1 MFSGEDRR
9 IHQRREADYW
19 VEITAPHRDTGHIQ
33 DISAGGAMM
42 VVSLLPEK
50 DSELT
55 LHFKPPGWEEEA
67 VLLCD
72 VVWSMKGDG
81 VSSVSAV
88 GIRWKT
94 ALVKDRTK
102 AKEFLGE
109 ILHVQGGFAKGTPE
123 GILYTFATPKPEEA
137 EGSTPQL
144 EEAAEVPSPPPP
156 VDSRSAD
163 DSPAV
168 GSSASVSLP
177 AKYKAA
183 GKSFKGMITT
193 MAERRVVI
201 ETQETLPSHS
211 DRIEVKVSIPS
222 SEGLLPLKLYG
233 QVSRT
238 KPANSQRSA
247 SFWVLITK
255 VDECGR
261 PGLFRQYVDY
271 IG

>member
-1 MFSGEDRR
+1 M
-9 IHQRREADYW
+9 A
-19 VEITAPHRDTGHIQ
+19 
-33 DISAGGAMM
+33 
-42 VVSLLPEK
+42 
-50 DSELT
+50 
-55 LHFKPPGWEEEA
+55 
-67 VLLCD
+67 
-72 VVWSMKGDG
+72 GDG

-102 AKEFLGE
+102 AKESGE
-109 ILHVQGGFAKGTPE
+109 ILHVQGGFEKRNARGNPCTFSRPRSQRAAGVQRRSWKRLQRCPPLPRQLIAGLPTP
-123 GILYTFATPKPEEA
+123 
-137 EGSTPQL
+137 
-144 EEAAEVPSPPPP
+144 
-156 VDSRSAD
+156 SRCR
-163 DSPAV
+163 V
-168 GSSASVSLP
+168 QRIRVLP

-201 ETQETLPSHS
+201 EIKRLCPSHS
-211 DRIEVKVSIPS
+211 DRIEVKSVFRH
-222 SEGLLPLKLYG
+222 LRVYCLKLYG
-233 QVSRT
+233 WGESD

-255 VDECGR
+255 VDECT